1 VDFKVSSQE
10 ESLREEVQA
19 FVADNVSSELLWNER
34 DAYSDTMWPS
44 MLQARENFAKLGWAI
59 AHWPSEYGGQG
70 ADAIT
75 QMVIREEMARLG
87 VPETIH
93 YDDGPNLIGPAII
106 RFGSDQLKQE
116 HLPLIGRGQT
126 FWCQGY
132 TEPGGGSDLA
142 SVRTTATKDGGQ
154 YVINGQKDYVG
165 GGARANWIHI
175 LARTNTEAARHSDI
189 TCFLVDMQS
198 PGITLRALDEAHGR
212 SGMLNEVFFDEAR
225 VPVGNVVGQVD
236 GGWQVVTSIL
246 NRQRTGIHNI
256 GRAKALLNDLVRYTK
271 EGPYYGNTLNDRGRV
286 KQKLGQMAADIETCR
301 LAVYRV
307 AWMEEQGL
315 ETIYQSSMSKL
326 LSSEMWQRFVN
337 AASDLLGLYGPLDET
352 SGCAPLQGRIAEAY
366 AGSVAETIILGT
378 SEIQRNIIAQKGL
391 GMPRK

>member
-1 VDFKVSSQE
+1 MDFKVSSQE
-10 ESLREEVQA
+10 ESLREEVRA
-19 FVADNVSSELLWNER
+19 FVADNISGGLLWNEK
-34 DAYSDTMWPS
+34 DAFGDIMWPS

-70 ADAIT
+70 ASAII
-75 QMVIREEMARLG
+75 QIVIREEMARLG
-87 VPETIH
+87 VPEAVY
-93 YDDGPNLIGPAII
+93 YDAGPNLIGPAII

-116 HLPLIGRGQT
+116 HLPLISRGQT

-142 SVRTTATKDGGQ
+142 SVRTTATKDGDQ
-154 YVINGQKDYVG
+154 YVISGQKDYVG
-165 GGARANWIHI
+165 GGARADWIHI

-225 VPVGNVVGQVD
+225 VPVENVVGQVD
-236 GGWQVVTSIL
+236 AGWQVATSIL
-246 NRQRTGIHNI
+246 NRQRTGIHNM

-271 EGPYYGNTLNDRGRV
+271 EITYRGNTLNDRGQV
-286 KQKLGQMAADIETCR
+286 KRALGQMAADIETCR
-301 LAVYRV
+301 LAAYKV

-337 AASDLLGLYGPLDET
+337 TASGLLGLYGSMDET
-352 SGCAPLQGRIAEAY
+352 SGFAPLQGRIAEAY

-378 SEIQRNIIAQKGL
+378 SEIQRNIIAQRVLGL
-391 GMPRK
+391 PRQ